1 MSGNTIGG
9 IAGGLIGFAIGGPA
23 GAQWGWMIGSVVGG
37 IVDPQTIQGAQWQN
51 QQLQGSADG
60 LARAIVF
67 GTSTVTGNLL
77 DAEPGGPRIG
87 KVSEG
92 GKGGPEVERDTA
104 ILTYAIEICDSSE
117 LRGTSVSGVIA
128 VWEDEKLVYDVRP
141 DPDGKINSSKIVNS
155 QKWLANKRFYFGRED
170 QSPPAELASIHGTG
184 NIPAYRGSC
193 IMTVLNEDLMVDIDD
208 KPRGRIPT
216 YRFLVSAC
224 APVLPETPAWLV
236 TGQRPENLPAVVRPV
251 SNRGNWTGTTYHN
264 FGLGNGSV
272 ARAVYRFNGKMY
284 AHVYRP
290 SFNTWAVMES
300 QVDDLWTWVE
310 GPSILDGDYQIRD
323 LAATKDRVWI
333 AADNRG
339 LFLLTPDAAGFIQK
353 TPSEIFGLDTN
364 VYGVAAAGTDVLIT
378 AEYGGI
384 WKSTNYGESFSKVA
398 DIFNPDRFY
407 TFGGIETDGERY
419 IVGGRNDFGPAA
431 KYSDDGGQTW
441 IACEFPAGSVTGLNM
456 VNSIRWLGK
465 RRWMISMSFGAAFTQ
480 AFFYS
485 TDGGTTFSPV
495 SLPVNIA
502 AAIEGLNGAIAV
514 DGKTMRVAITGYTS
528 PATGGQIKHYYSDDL
543 ATWTEFANSDP
554 AIGSAQIWELNPIVG
569 DSTPIP
575 DVPGYYVD
583 GDGNVIGPDIEAG
596 DACSAPLDY
605 VVRALH
611 KIGAPQ
617 LSDAEFD
624 LTALAGEFVRG
635 YTIQDAEV
643 TVASACDPLRKVWSF
658 DLPSYDGQI
667 HAIKRGRAADWSLSE
682 DDLVTMDSGYEE
694 SLQDESLAFPLKLH
708 IGYTDP
714 VIDYKET
721 TQISER
727 YSADARVAGEEK
739 ISMGQLVLTATEAKR
754 AVVKAHKQAWA
765 NIEDTR
771 KLAAPLEYIEAVN
784 SDTFAFRG
792 KRYRAD
798 SMRVEGLQ
806 VVIESAAY
814 DRIGSYQSAAIGV
827 EGTPGPSGPNFVR
840 GPTISVLMNMPVLRD
855 DDDKA
860 GLYWAASGLL
870 EGWSGASLQIARDG
884 VTFTDTGVSVAA
896 SATMG
901 TLVEAVG
908 SASRYGMDEVNHIK
922 VKLKPLS
929 GGLESTDMTGLLREA
944 NGAALVYPDGTVEV
958 IQFLTAT
965 ETAEREYT
973 LSGLLRGRMNT
984 TPGAHAVGAWFVLL
998 NDAVRFVPL
1007 RNDDS
1012 GTSPTFRAVSAGTV
1026 AETNLSSAVNIGVLQ
1041 SLKEWEPTTV
1051 RAVTGAGEV
1060 AVTWAGR
1067 GRLGSSR
1074 MPVHSLNFKE
1084 YRATVDGVHTAV
1096 TTAQA
1101 ATVPAPGI
1109 TEPYT
1114 TTVAALSRIASQFD
1128 SAEGT

>member
-37 IVDPQTIQGAQWQN
+37 IVDPQVIQGAQWQN
-51 QQLQGSADG
+51 QQLQGSSDG
-60 LARAIVF
+60 LARAVVF

-77 DAEPGGPRIG
+77 DAEPAGPRIG
-87 KVSEG
+87 KKEEG
-92 GKGGPEVERDTA
+92 GKGGPVVERDTA

-117 LRGTSVSGVIA
+117 LRGTKINSVIA
-128 VWEDEKLVYDVRP
+128 VWEDEKIVYDLRP
-141 DPDGKINSSKIVNS
+141 DGDGNVDATRAASSY
-155 QKWLANKRFYFGRED
+155 KWAANKKFYFGGED
-170 QSPPAELASIHGTG
+170 QSPPPELETIHGAG

-193 IMTVLNEDLMVDIDD
+193 IMTVLDEDLMVDVDD

-216 YRFLVSAC
+216 YRFLVSSC
-224 APVLPETPAWLV
+224 VTVEVLTPVKWDATTKTGGEADVIDDGFGFWSRSNTPGYVQGDRVVRTGNWYWETTTGWYLNSGSMINHFGAGGILV
-236 TGQRPENLPAVVRPV
+236 TLTGATGLALAQMGADGGVVFTN
-251 SNRGNWTGTTYHN
+251 S
-264 FGLGNGSV
+264 LGIDKVLYSGWVPTDPDDPRV
-272 ARAVYRFNGKMY
+272 ARVRH
-284 AHVYRP
+284 HVYWEQVVGGDVVWKVAIDNGPWTEVMRRGAVLVGGVVPYAMSRGTYLDPDVFEKVVTIFSMPDDFAYEVPAGARP
-290 SFNTWAVMES
+290 
-300 QVDDLWTWVE
+300 L
-310 GPSILDGDYQIRD
+310 
-323 LAATKDRVWI
+323 
-333 AADNRG
+333 
-339 LFLLTPDAAGFIQK
+339 
-353 TPSEIFGLDTN
+353 
-364 VYGVAAAGTDVLIT
+364 AAAGARTYVTD
-378 AEYGGI
+378 Y
-384 WKSTNYGESFSKVA
+384 
-398 DIFNPDRFY
+398 Y
-407 TFGGIETDGERY
+407 T
-419 IVGGRNDFGPAA
+419 
-431 KYSDDGGQTW
+431 
-441 IACEFPAGSVTGLNM
+441 
-456 VNSIRWLGK
+456 
-465 RRWMISMSFGAAFTQ
+465 
-480 AFFYS
+480 
-485 TDGGTTFSPV
+485 
-495 SLPVNIA
+495 
-502 AAIEGLNGAIAV
+502 
-514 DGKTMRVAITGYTS
+514 
-528 PATGGQIKHYYSDDL
+528 
-543 ATWTEFANSDP
+543 
-554 AIGSAQIWELNPIVG
+554 
-569 DSTPIP
+569 IP
-575 DVPGYYVD
+575 DSPDYTAD
-583 GDGNVIGPDIEAG
+583 GDGTVSGPATPVG
-596 DACSAPLDY
+596 VMCARPLDD
-605 VVRALH
+605 VVRTLH

-617 LSDAEFD
+617 LTDDEFE
-624 LTALAGEFVRG
+624 LSALAGQFVRG
-635 YTIQDAEV
+635 YAIQDAEV
-643 TVASACDPLRKVWSF
+643 TVAGACDPLRKVYDF
-658 DLPSYDGQI
+658 DLPAYDGQI

-708 IGYTDP
+708 LSYTDP
-714 VIDYKET
+714 GIDYKET

-739 ISMGQLVLTATEAKR
+739 ISMGQLVLTATEAKQ

-784 SDTFAFRG
+784 SDAFEFRN
-792 KRYRAD
+792 KRYRVD

-814 DRIGSYQSAAIGV
+814 DRISSYQSDAVGV
-827 EGTPGPSGPNFVR
+827 EGTAGPDKLGAALR
-840 GPTISVLMNMPVLRD
+840 GPTVSVLMNMPVLRD
-855 DDDKA
+855 EDDAA
-860 GLYWAASGLL
+860 GMYWAAAGLL
-870 EGWSGASLQIARDG
+870 EGWKGARLQIARDG
-884 VTFTDTGVSVAA
+884 VTFTDTGVSVTT

-901 TLVEAVG
+901 ALVEAVG
-908 SASRYGMDEVNHIK
+908 SASRYGMDEVNQLK

-944 NGAALVYPDGTVEV
+944 NAAALVYPDNTVEV

-984 TPGAHAVGAWFVLL
+984 TPGAHAAGAWFVLL

-1026 AETNLSSAVNIGVLQ
+1026 AETNLPSVVNIGVLQ

-1051 RAVTGAGEV
+1051 RAVTGTGEV
-1060 AVTWAGR
+1060 SVTWAGR

-1084 YRATVDGVHTAV
+1084 YRATAGGFTAV

-1101 ATVPAPGI
+1101 VTVPAPGI

>member
-37 IVDPQTIQGAQWQN
+37 IVDPQVIQGAQWQN
-51 QQLQGSADG
+51 QQLQGSSDG
-60 LARAIVF
+60 LARAVVF
-67 GTSTVTGNLL
+67 GTDTVTGNLL
-77 DAEPGGPRIG
+77 DAEPAGPRIG
-87 KVSEG
+87 KKEEG
-92 GKGGPEVERDTA
+92 GKGGPVVERDTA

-117 LRGTSVSGVIA
+117 LRGTRINSVIA
-128 VWEDEKLVYDVRP
+128 VWEDEKLVYDLRP
-141 DPDGKINSSKIVNS
+141 DGDGNVDATRAAASY
-155 QKWLANKRFYFGRED
+155 KWAANKKFYFGGED
-170 QSPPAELASIHGTG
+170 QSPPPELEAIHGAG

-193 IMTVLNEDLMVDIDD
+193 IMTVLDEDLMVDVDD

-216 YRFLVSAC
+216 YRFLASSCVTVEVLTPVKWDMTTKTGGDANLLGDGSGFEGVSLSHAY
-224 APVLPETPAWLV
+224 VNGDT
-236 TGQRPENLPAVVRPV
+236 TVR
-251 SNRGNWTGTTYHN
+251 SGNWYWETTTGWVLRAGSLINH
-264 FGLGNGSV
+264 FGASGVYVTLTGATGLVLGQIGPDGGAVFTNSLGIDQV
-272 ARAVYRFNGKMY
+272 LYPGWVPTATDTPITARVRH
-284 AHVYRP
+284 HVY
-290 SFNTWAVMES
+290 WEQAIGGDV
-300 QVDDLWTWVE
+300 VWKVAIDDGPWVE
-310 GPSILDGDYQIRD
+310 IMRRGAVLIGGITPYAMSRGEGQDGTIVE
-323 LAATKDRVWI
+323 KRVWI
-333 AADNRG
+333 YSMPDDFMYEIPAGARPLAANGAKTYVED
-339 LFLLTPDAAGFIQK
+339 FYTIPDS
-353 TPSEIFGLDTN
+353 PD
-364 VYGVAAAGTDVLIT
+364 YGV
-378 AEYGGI
+378 
-384 WKSTNYGESFSKVA
+384 
-398 DIFNPDRFY
+398 
-407 TFGGIETDGERY
+407 DGE
-419 IVGGRNDFGPAA
+419 
-431 KYSDDGGQTW
+431 
-441 IACEFPAGSVTGLNM
+441 GSVSG
-456 VNSIRWLGK
+456 
-465 RRWMISMSFGAAFTQ
+465 
-480 AFFYS
+480 
-485 TDGGTTFSPV
+485 P
-495 SLPVNIA
+495 
-502 AAIEGLNGAIAV
+502 
-514 DGKTMRVAITGYTS
+514 
-528 PATGGQIKHYYSDDL
+528 
-543 ATWTEFANSDP
+543 
-554 AIGSAQIWELNPIVG
+554 
-569 DSTPIP
+569 STP
-575 DVPGYYVD
+575 VGVMC
-583 GDGNVIGPDIEAG
+583 AR
-596 DACSAPLDY
+596 PLDD
-605 VVRALH
+605 VVRTLH

-617 LSDAEFD
+617 LTDDEFE
-624 LTALAGEFVRG
+624 LSALAGQFVRG
-635 YTIQDAEV
+635 YAIQDADV
-643 TVASACDPLRKVWSF
+643 TVAGACDPLRKVYDF
-658 DLPSYDGQI
+658 DLPAYDGQI

-708 IGYTDP
+708 LSYTDP
-714 VIDYKET
+714 AIDYKET

-739 ISMGQLVLTATEAKR
+739 ISMGQLVLTATEAKQ

-784 SDTFAFRG
+784 SDAFEFRN
-792 KRYRAD
+792 KRYRVD

-814 DRIGSYQSAAIGV
+814 DRISSYQSDAVGV
-827 EGTPGPSGPNFVR
+827 EGTAGPDKLGAALR
-840 GPTISVLMNMPVLRD
+840 GPTVSVLMNMPVLRD
-855 DDDKA
+855 EDDAA
-860 GLYWAASGLL
+860 GMYWAAAGLL
-870 EGWSGASLQIARDG
+870 EGWKGARLQIARDG
-884 VTFTDTGVSVAA
+884 VTFADTGVSVTT

-908 SASRYGMDEVNHIK
+908 SASRYGMDEVNQLK

-944 NGAALVYPDGTVEV
+944 NAAALVYPDNTVEV

-1026 AETNLSSAVNIGVLQ
+1026 AETNLPSVVNIGVLQ

-1084 YRATVDGVHTAV
+1084 YRATVDGAHTAV

-1101 ATVPAPGI
+1101 VTVPAPGI

>member
-37 IVDPQTIQGAQWQN
+37 IVDPQVIQGAQWQN
-51 QQLQGSADG
+51 QQLQGSSDG
-60 LARAIVF
+60 LARAVVF

-77 DAEPGGPRIG
+77 DAEPAGPRIG
-87 KVSEG
+87 KKEEG
-92 GKGGPEVERDTA
+92 GKGGPVVERDTA

-117 LRGTSVSGVIA
+117 LRGTKINSVIA
-128 VWEDEKLVYDVRP
+128 VWEDEKLVYDLRP
-141 DPDGKINSSKIVNS
+141 DTDGNVDATRAASSY
-155 QKWLANKRFYFGRED
+155 KWAANKKFYFGGED
-170 QSPPAELASIHGTG
+170 QLPPPELEAIHGAG

-193 IMTVLNEDLMVDIDD
+193 IMTVLDEDLMVDVDD

-216 YRFLVSAC
+216 YRFLVSSC
-224 APVLPETPAWLV
+224 VTVEVLTPVKWDATTKTGGEADVIDDGFGFWGRSNTPGYVQGDRVVRTGNWYWETTTGWYLDSGSMINHFGAGGILV
-236 TGQRPENLPAVVRPV
+236 TLTGATGLALVQMGADGGVVFTN
-251 SNRGNWTGTTYHN
+251 S
-264 FGLGNGSV
+264 LGIDKVLYSEWVPTAPDDPRV
-272 ARAVYRFNGKMY
+272 ARVRH
-284 AHVYRP
+284 HVYWEQVVGGDVVWKVAIDNGPWTEVMRRGAVLVGGVVPYAMSRGTYLDPDVFEKVVTIFSMPDDFAYEVPAGARP
-290 SFNTWAVMES
+290 
-300 QVDDLWTWVE
+300 L
-310 GPSILDGDYQIRD
+310 
-323 LAATKDRVWI
+323 
-333 AADNRG
+333 
-339 LFLLTPDAAGFIQK
+339 
-353 TPSEIFGLDTN
+353 
-364 VYGVAAAGTDVLIT
+364 AAAGARTYVTD
-378 AEYGGI
+378 
-384 WKSTNYGESFSKVA
+384 
-398 DIFNPDRFY
+398 
-407 TFGGIETDGERY
+407 
-419 IVGGRNDFGPAA
+419 
-431 KYSDDGGQTW
+431 
-441 IACEFPAGSVTGLNM
+441 
-456 VNSIRWLGK
+456 
-465 RRWMISMSFGAAFTQ
+465 
-480 AFFYS
+480 
-485 TDGGTTFSPV
+485 
-495 SLPVNIA
+495 
-502 AAIEGLNGAIAV
+502 
-514 DGKTMRVAITGYTS
+514 
-528 PATGGQIKHYYSDDL
+528 YY
-543 ATWTEFANSDP
+543 N
-554 AIGSAQIWELNPIVG
+554 
-569 DSTPIP
+569 IP
-575 DVPGYYVD
+575 DSPDYTAD
-583 GDGNVIGPDIEAG
+583 GDGTVSGPATPVG
-596 DACSAPLDY
+596 VMCARPLDD
-605 VVRALH
+605 VVRTLH

-617 LSDAEFD
+617 LSDAEFE
-624 LTALAGEFVRG
+624 LSALAGEFVRG

-643 TVASACDPLRKVWSF
+643 TVASACDPLRKVWDF
-658 DLPSYDGQI
+658 DLPAYDGQI

-708 IGYTDP
+708 LSYTDP

-739 ISMGQLVLTATEAKR
+739 ISMGQLVLTATEAKQ

-784 SDTFAFRG
+784 SDAFEFRN
-792 KRYRAD
+792 KRYRVD

-814 DRIGSYQSAAIGV
+814 DRISSYQSDAVGV
-827 EGTPGPSGPNFVR
+827 EGTAGPDKLGAALR
-840 GPTISVLMNMPVLRD
+840 GPTVSVLMNMPVLRD
-855 DDDKA
+855 EDDAA
-860 GLYWAASGLL
+860 GMYWSAAGLL
-870 EGWSGASLQIARDG
+870 EGWKGARLQIARDG
-884 VTFTDTGVSVAA
+884 VTFTDTGVSATT

-901 TLVEAVG
+901 TLVEAIG

-944 NGAALVYPDGTVEV
+944 NAAALVYPDNTVEV

-984 TPGAHAVGAWFVLL
+984 TPGAHAAGAWFVLL
-998 NDAVRFVPL
+998 NDAVRFVSL

-1026 AETNLSSAVNIGVLQ
+1026 AETNLPSMVNIGVLQ

-1084 YRATVDGVHTAV
+1084 YRATVDGAHTAV

-1101 ATVPAPGI
+1101 VTVPAPGI